1 MILKDREISM
11 ILKKLFALDGRMYND
26 HIEGDRV
33 HNDLQ
38 KKLAERRGE
47 EAVDF
52 YLQFLDQKLFH
63 FLLSIRIP
71 DEQGFFQIDT
81 LTLSPYFIL
90 IIEIKNWRGTI
101 LFGENGQV
109 IRVRED
115 GTEEGFQNPIPQVY
129 LQRHRLQKWLQ
140 LKGINNIPIYFM
152 VVISFPSTIIK
163 SITQQ
168 QIPKEVIHSNQ
179 LSFKI
184 NALADVH
191 EQVISMDDIH
201 LIAKQL
207 IAEHTPED
215 KDILSA
221 YNVQTKQLIK
231 GVICDNCSYHPMI
244 WHRSKMFCPKCKFT
258 STNSF
263 LNAIQDYSL
272 LISNEAKNKEL
283 RDFLQIDS
291 PHIMKRLMQKSGF
304 NYFGTTNGRKYILN
318 SEVIPNKIIY

>member
-1 MILKDREISM
+1 MILKEREISI
-11 ILKKLFALDGRMYND
+11 ILKKLYALDGRMYND
-26 HIEGDRV
+26 HIEKSHV

-52 YLQFLDQKLFH
+52 YLQFLEQDFFH

-81 LTLSPYFIL
+81 LTLSPFFIL
-90 IIEIKNWRGTI
+90 ILEIKNWRGTI
-101 LFGENGQV
+101 LFGDNGQV
-109 IRVRED
+109 IRVREN
-115 GTEEGFQNPIPQVY
+115 GTEEGFQNPIPQAY
-129 LQRHRLQKWLQ
+129 LQRYRLQKWLQ
-140 LKGINNIPIYFM
+140 QRGLNNIPIYTM

-168 QIPKEVIHSNQ
+168 EIPKEVIHSNQ
-179 LSFKI
+179 LNFRV
-184 NALADVH
+184 NALADKH
-191 EQVISMDDIH
+191 EQVISKDDIQ

-221 YNVQTKQLIK
+221 YNIRANELIK
-231 GVICDNCSYHPMI
+231 GVICDDCSYHPMI

-263 LNAIQDYSL
+263 LYAIQDFSL
-272 LISNEAKNKEL
+272 LISNKAKNKEL

-291 PHIMKRLMQKSGF
+291 PHIVKRLMQRLGF
-304 NYFGTTNGRKYILN
+304 DYFGNTNGRKYILN
-318 SEVIPNKIIY
+318 NEVIPNKLIH

>member
-1 MILKDREISM
+1 KSMFYRNLKKKRRDSMILKDREISM

-90 IIEIKNWRGTI
+90 IIEIQNWRATI

-184 NALADVH
+184 NALADKH
-191 EQVISMDDIH
+191 EQVI
-201 LIAKQL
+201 
-207 IAEHTPED
+207 
-215 KDILSA
+215 
-221 YNVQTKQLIK
+221 
-231 GVICDNCSYHPMI
+231 
-244 WHRSKMFCPKCKFT
+244 
-258 STNSF
+258 
-263 LNAIQDYSL
+263 
-272 LISNEAKNKEL
+272 
-283 RDFLQIDS
+283 
-291 PHIMKRLMQKSGF
+291 
-304 NYFGTTNGRKYILN
+304 
-318 SEVIPNKIIY
+318 